1 MLVAFNKYGTVTRL
15 LTHGTPA
22 RQGVSSGFELTCYFA
37 GRDIT
42 NSNLVTIQIRK
53 PSGQV
58 LCAAI
63 PMEYNSNYTFNRLAN
78 DDINTVPFVN
88 GGTYHVHTFA
98 PDSSTIFNE
107 YGVYEATISV
117 YTTSSANSP
126 KLVEGLVKIPVQ
138 RSAVS
143 PEENGGVVSSSYMH
157 YVTVVD
163 TSGNVVYIRVI
174 SDNNEPI
181 DTADKLYQ
189 YAKATIGNRILG
201 GSWEYD
207 PTSFNQWLV
216 TDVPVIG
223 VRMNDNS
230 NIEYW
235 EIVYGSN
242 DIVHE
247 VDIGISQVIDV
258 QIMKV

>member
-37 GRDIT
+37 GREIT

-58 LCAAI
+58 LCAPI
-63 PMEYNSNYTFNRLAN
+63 PMEYNGNYTFNRLSN

-117 YTTSSANSP
+117 YTTSSADSP

-143 PEENGGVVSSSYMH
+143 PEENSGVLSSQSYMH
-157 YVTVVD
+157 YVTVAD
-163 TSGNVVYIRVI
+163 TDGNALYLRII
-174 SDNNEPI
+174 SDSDEPI
-181 DTADKLYQ
+181 NTGEKLYQ
-189 YAKATIGNRILG
+189 YAKATIGNRVLG

-207 PTSFNQWLV
+207 PVSFNQWFV
-216 TDVPVIG
+216 TDALVIT
-223 VRMNDNS
+223 VRMDDHVS
-230 NIEYW
+230 IEYW
-235 EIVYGSN
+235 QVRDDDYVIIN
-242 DIVHE
+242 RE
-247 VDIGISQVIDV
+247 VEISQVIDV